1 MSKKIR
7 LVIDSVIE
15 DRIRILTTTEDDK
28 KKTIDIGI
36 QVLLKILGPRK
47 RIIEGRSYLI
57 TFENSDDY
65 NILVSETK
73 DKKFKLQGKIRI
85 KDTTRQDKAAIIKLQ
100 KKLGMRA

>member
-28 KKTIDIGI
+28 KKTIDIDI
-36 QVLLKILGPRK
+36 QALLKILGSRK
-47 RIIEGRSYLI
+47 RIIEGKSYLI
-57 TFENSDDY
+57 TFENNDDY

-73 DKKFKLQGKIRI
+73 DKKFKLKGKIRI
-85 KDTTRQDKAAIIKLQ
+85 KDTTRQDKATILKLQ
-100 KKLGMRA
+100 KKLGMRI